1 MPPKTDVII
10 IGAGA
15 SGLMCALEAGK
26 RGRKVMVLDHANKPG
41 SKILIS
47 GGGSCNFT
55 NYYVEPEN
63 FISRNPHFCKSAINR
78 YTQWDFIEFINKH
91 NISFHEREHGQQF
104 CDGKASQIVD
114 ALVEECKQQG
124 VVFKYKTEIESV
136 VKTDAGFDITTD
148 GGGLKCDSF
157 VVATGGLSIPNIG
170 ASPFGY
176 KIAEQFGIPVI
187 TPKAG
192 LVPFTL
198 HNQDKERFS
207 DLSGIAV
214 DAIVSLGGVS
224 FRENVLFTH
233 RGLSGPAIL
242 QLSSYWNPGETV
254 EINLLPDCDLLEH
267 LIELKD
273 QGVKKVAHNVLGEL
287 LPNRLVDRLLDENL
301 RNKSIQDLSNQ
312 DVSSIAEQFN
322 CWQIKPNGTEGYR
335 TAEVTVG
342 GVDCDC
348 VSSKT
353 MESTEVKG
361 LYFIGEVLDVTGWLG
376 GFNLQWAWSSGWCAG
391 QFV

>member
-1 MPPKTDVII
+1 
-10 IGAGA
+10 
-15 SGLMCALEAGK
+15 MCALEAGK
-26 RGRKVMVLDHANKPG
+26 RGRKVVVLDHAKKPG

-55 NYYVEPEN
+55 NYYVESEN
-63 FISRNPHFCKSAINR
+63 FLSSNPHFCKSAIKR

-91 NISFHEREHGQQF
+91 NISFHEREHGQLF

-114 ALVEECKQQG
+114 ALVEECKRYD
-124 VVFKYKTEIESV
+124 VVFKYKAEIETVS
-136 VKTDAGFDITTD
+136 KTDAGFDIETNSC
-148 GGGLKCDSF
+148 GYKCQSL

-170 ASPFGY
+170 ASSFGY

-187 TPKAG
+187 SPKAG

-198 HNQDKERFS
+198 HSQDKERFS

-214 DAIVSLGGVS
+214 DATVGLGDVS

-254 EINLLPDCDLLEH
+254 EIDLLPDCDLLEH
-267 LIELKD
+267 LKELKD
-273 QGVKKVAHNVLGEL
+273 QGVKKVVHNVLGEL

-335 TAEVTVG
+335 TAEVTFG

-348 VSSKT
+348 ISSKT
-353 MESTEVKG
+353 MESTDVKG

-376 GFNLQWAWSSGWCAG
+376 GYNLQWAWSSGWCAG